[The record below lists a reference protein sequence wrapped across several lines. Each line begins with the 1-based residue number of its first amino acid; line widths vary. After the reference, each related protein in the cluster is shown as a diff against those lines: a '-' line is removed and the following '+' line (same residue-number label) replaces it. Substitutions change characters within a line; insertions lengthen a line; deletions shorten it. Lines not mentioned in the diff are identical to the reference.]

1 MTELCTS
8 FIAGR
13 FTDGAG
19 AQRLP
24 VINPHDETVVAELAE
39 ASAAE
44 VARAVDAARA
54 AFAKGDWRR
63 ANVAQRQAV
72 LRRIAALIRERED
85 ELVRR
90 ELANTGIPIRQIRE
104 RHVRRAAYN
113 FEFFAEYIGQ
123 AAGESYEQEAP
134 YLTIVRREPVGVAAL
149 IAPWNAP
156 LALATME
163 MAGAL
168 AFGNCCILKP
178 SELTPLEFVTLMEIA
193 RDAGLPDG
201 VIGLVNGRGTVT
213 GKALVEHPGVDV
225 VAFIGGTET
234 GRSIGR
240 TAGGNLK
247 KYTAELGG
255 KSANI
260 ITAQSNRERALDAAL
275 LGIYSNNGQQC
286 LAGSRILVE
295 ESIAE
300 EFIAGFVARAQRIRV
315 GDPSDM
321 ATEVGPVISRAQYDR
336 VLRFAGEAEILTGGT
351 RAPGFDKG
359 YYIAPTVARAHDNSL
374 PLCQEEIFG
383 PFATILT
390 FRDIDEAIAL
400 ANDSQFGLV
409 AYLWCD
415 HMPTVMK
422 AADLLAA
429 GTLWVNTPVAR
440 DLRVPFGG
448 FKNSG
453 VGRTGGHYSRAL
465 FTEEKVLTLPMA
477 EFPLAKLGEPAP
489 GEA

>member
-19 AQRLP
+19 AERLP
-24 VINPHDETVVAELAE
+24 IINPHDESVVAELVE
-39 ASAAE
+39 ASEAE
-44 VARAVDAARA
+44 VDRAVEAARA

-63 ANVAQRQAV
+63 ATVAQRQSV

-85 ELVRR
+85 DLVRR

-104 RHVRRAAYN
+104 RHVRRAAAN
-113 FEFFAEYIGQ
+113 FEFFADYIGQ
-123 AAGESYEQEAP
+123 VSNESYEQEAP
-134 YLTIVRREPVGVAAL
+134 FLTVVRREPVGVAAL

-178 SELTPLEFVTLMEIA
+178 SELTPLEFVTIMEIA
-193 RDAGLPDG
+193 RDAGIPDG

-213 GKALVEHPGVDV
+213 GKALVENPGIDV

-234 GRSIGR
+234 GRSIAR
-240 TAGGNLK
+240 AAGGNLK
-247 KYTAELGG
+247 KYVAELGG

-260 ITAQSNRERALDAAL
+260 ITANCNQDRALDAAL
-275 LGIYSNNGQQC
+275 LSIYSNNGQQC
-286 LAGSRILVE
+286 LAGARILVE
-295 ESIAE
+295 ESIADD
-300 EFIAGFVARAQRIRV
+300 FIAKFVARTQRIRV

-321 ATEVGPVISRAQYDR
+321 ATEVGPVINRAQYDR
-336 VLRFAGEAEILTGGT
+336 VLRFAADTEILTGGT
-351 RAPGFDKG
+351 RAAGFDKG
-359 YYIAPTVARAHDNSL
+359 YYVAPTVARAYDNSL

-383 PFATILT
+383 PFATFLT
-390 FRDIDEAIAL
+390 YRDIDEAIAI

-409 AYLWCD
+409 AYLWSD
-415 HMPTVMK
+415 HLPTVMK
-422 AADLLAA
+422 AADLLSA

-440 DLRVPFGG
+440 DLRAPFGG

-453 VGRTGGHYSRAL
+453 VGRTGGHASRAL
-465 FTEEKVLTLPMA
+465 FTEEKVLTMPMA
-477 EFPLAKLGEPAP
+477 EFPLSQLGN
-489 GEA
+489 G

>member
-1 MTELCTS
+1 MIELCTS
-8 FIAGR
+8 FIAGH

-19 AQRLP
+19 AERLP
-24 VINPHDETVVAELAE
+24 VINPHDESVVAELAE
-39 ASAAE
+39 ASEAE
-44 VARAVDAARA
+44 VAHAVATARA
-54 AFAKGDWRR
+54 AFAKGEWRR
-63 ANVAQRQAV
+63 ATVAQRQVV

-85 ELVRR
+85 ELAQR

-104 RHVRRAAYN
+104 RHVSRAAHN
-113 FEFFAEYIGQ
+113 FEFFADYIGQ
-123 AAGESYEQEAP
+123 ASNESYEQEPP

-178 SELTPLEFVTLMEIA
+178 SELTPLEFVTIMQIA
-193 RDAGLPDG
+193 RDAGVPDG
-201 VIGLVNGRGTVT
+201 VVGLVNGRGPVT
-213 GKALVEHPGVDV
+213 GKALVENPGVDAV
-225 VAFIGGTET
+225 VFIGGTET
-234 GRSIGR
+234 GRTIAR
-240 TAGGNLK
+240 AAAGNLK

-260 ITAQSNRERALDAAL
+260 ITANCDRERALDAAL
-275 LGIYSNNGQQC
+275 QGIYANNGQQC

-300 EFIAGFVARAQRIRV
+300 EFIAKFVARAQRIRV
-315 GDPSDM
+315 GNPADM

-351 RAPGFDKG
+351 RAAGFDKG
-359 YYIAPTVARAHDNSL
+359 YYIAPTVARAYDNSL

-383 PFATILT
+383 PFATFLT
-390 FRDIDEAIAL
+390 FRDIDEAIAI
-400 ANDSQFGLV
+400 ANDSEFGLV
-409 AYLWCD
+409 AYLWSD

-422 AADLLAA
+422 ATDLLAA
-429 GTLWVNTPVAR
+429 GTLWVNTPMTR
-440 DLRVPFGG
+440 DLRAPFGG

-453 VGRTGGHYSRAL
+453 VGRTGGQYSRAL

-477 EFPLAKLGEPAP
+477 EFPIAKFGNAGP
-489 GEA
+489 GQA

>member
-8 FIAGR
+8 FIGGR

-19 AQRLP
+19 AERLP
-24 VINPHDETVVAELAE
+24 IINPHDESVVAQLAE
-39 ASAAE
+39 ASEAE

-54 AFAKGDWRR
+54 AFAKGEWRR
-63 ANVAQRQAV
+63 ASVAQRQSV

-104 RHVRRAAYN
+104 RHVRRAAAN
-113 FEFFAEYIGQ
+113 FEFFADYIGQ
-123 AAGESYEQEAP
+123 VSNESYEQEAP
-134 YLTIVRREPVGVAAL
+134 FLTVVRREPVGVAAL

-178 SELTPLEFVTLMEIA
+178 SELTPLEFVTIMEIA
-193 RDAGLPDG
+193 RDAGIPDG
-201 VIGLVNGRGTVT
+201 VIGLVNGRGTIT
-213 GKALVEHPGVDV
+213 GKALVENPGVDV

-234 GRSIGR
+234 GRSIAR
-240 TAGGNLK
+240 AAGGNLK
-247 KYTAELGG
+247 KYVAELGG

-260 ITAQSNRERALDAAL
+260 ITANCNQDRALDAAL
-275 LGIYSNNGQQC
+275 LSIYSNNGQQC
-286 LAGSRILVE
+286 LAGARILVE
-295 ESIAE
+295 EGIADD
-300 EFIAGFVARAQRIRV
+300 FIAKFVARAKRIRV

-321 ATEVGPVISRAQYDR
+321 ATEVGPVISRIQYDR
-336 VLRFAGEAEILTGGT
+336 VLRFAADAEILMGGT
-351 RAPGFDKG
+351 RAAGFDKG
-359 YYIAPTVARAHDNSL
+359 YYVAPTVARAYDNSL

-383 PFATILT
+383 PFATFLT
-390 FRDIDEAIAL
+390 FRDIDEAIAI

-409 AYLWCD
+409 AYLWSD
-415 HMPTVMK
+415 HLPTVMK
-422 AADLLAA
+422 AADLISA

-440 DLRVPFGG
+440 DLRAPFGG

-453 VGRTGGHYSRAL
+453 VGRTGGHSSRAL
-465 FTEEKVLTLPMA
+465 FTEEKVLTMPMA
-477 EFPLAKLGEPAP
+477 EFPLSQLGN
-489 GEA
+489 G